1 MVDMADEI
9 SRRAEIPIYEGCDS
23 RVAAG
28 IRKFAGRFDKYSSG
42 SRRYSIFTLLSET
55 IDGAW
60 RDYIGSLPD
69 GYAGKALCE
78 SQILSVMAEQNGLHS
93 FHSTFTFIVSAVE
106 KCRVTASS
114 QNDGLKN
121 ALRAISKPSLQ
132 PIHGKFLAT
141 VSSLREL
148 VFRAELKKPRRIS
161 AGRLNARRLKPHCEL
176 CGDPSELATVI
187 KGTTWPQDNPNEKA
201 NLSSRYCSG
210 HRPKNHDGTWNPAY
224 RRARRS
230 KARFDS
236 EIDRV
241 EHHTSNLRSIDAA
254 KRKGIE
260 DPFLWALSR
269 TLNLYLFEDER
280 CRNVARFPV
289 DSRIDIRKKQIIVLL
304 VAGFSQSDIARKL
317 KISRQAVS
325 KAVSSE
331 SFKNV
336 LTMYRSGVWPH
347 HQSAP
352 LDLQPADGYI
362 ASTSA

>member
-1 MVDMADEI
+1 MAGEV
-9 SRRAEIPIYEGCDS
+9 SQQAKIPIHEGCDP
-23 RVAAG
+23 RVAAA
-28 IRKFAGRFDKYSSG
+28 INRFARKLDRSK
-42 SRRYSIFTLLSET
+42 SRCYSIYTLMSET

-60 RDYIGSLPD
+60 RDYIASLPD
-69 GYAGKALCE
+69 DYAGKALCE
-78 SQILSVMAEQNGLHS
+78 SQILSVMAEQIGLFS
-93 FHSTFTFIVSAVE
+93 LHSTFTFIVGAVG
-106 KCRVTASS
+106 KCHATASS
-114 QNDGLKN
+114 QNNGLKD
-121 ALRAISKPSLQ
+121 ALHATSKASLQ

-148 VFRAELKKPRRIS
+148 VSVAELKKPQRIS

-176 CGDPSELATVI
+176 CGDPSELATAI
-187 KGTTWPQDNPNEKA
+187 NGKTWPYDNPNGRA
-201 NLSSRYCSG
+201 NLSSRYCSS
-210 HRPKNHDGTWNPAY
+210 HRPRNHDGSWNPAY
-224 RRARRS
+224 RRALRS
-230 KARFDS
+230 KAKFDS
-236 EIDRV
+236 EIVRV

-269 TLNLYLFEDER
+269 TLKLYLFEDER
-280 CRNVARFPV
+280 CRNVARFLV
-289 DSRIDIRKKQIIVLL
+289 DSRIDIRKKQMIVLL

-331 SFKNV
+331 SFKKV
-336 LTMYRSGVWPH
+336 FRMYRSGVWPH

-352 LDLQPADGYI
+352 LDLPHVDGYI